1 MASLPVRLGEQGVAS
16 VSLSFGEGGGASLPV
31 SLAEGVYFIIIGCE
45 KLICSGFVFVFFVF
59 FKISFL
65 L

>member
-16 VSLSFGEGGGASLPV
+16 MSLSFGEGGGASLPV

-45 KLICSGFVFVFFVF
+45 KLICSGLFFFFF